1 MGPRGVEFN
10 SVGLP
15 SSPKVANIGRKRLST
30 PPLYKKKSS
39 KSLTKSTPL
48 TAEDSKPRPATA
60 ATTATSTAISPLPL
74 PEMSESSD
82 DDTSIKVIVRIR
94 PFLGFELQNTSVP
107 KTSVVHELPN
117 GKTVKMDTTYASHA
131 VGRSQFTF
139 DATYGIE
146 STQAQVFNKSIRP
159 LVNSC
164 MEGYNAT
171 VLAYGQTGSGKTHS
185 ILGQTDQSDP
195 NLDPGLDTSEAGVIP
210 RALRA
215 LFISLREMRE
225 KRVDSTHH
233 RYDYNVKVQFLELY
247 GEDIRDLLQ
256 PDPSNAPKLSIRDGR
271 TGVEPEVVNIKEV
284 TVSTSE
290 EALLCLTRGTLRRV
304 TRATAM
310 NAESSRSHAIMS
322 VIIQQTLTTL
332 SEDGKTAKEITT
344 KGSKLHFVDLAG
356 SERIKKTGVTG
367 QGLKEGVNIN
377 KGLLVLGNVISALA
391 SQADANKNA
400 GFVPYRDSKLTRLL
414 KGSLGGNHKTLMV
427 ACVSPSG
434 SNTEETLNTLRYANR
449 AKNIQN
455 KAVVN
460 MDAGSKMITEL
471 RDQLKAMAVEF
482 MKVRSMVGPDVELDG
497 EGTVFTE
504 KLLLALIGGNEVK
517 IDLKKGKIS
526 ASATPASPT
535 ARPVT
540 AAATTP
546 VADSS
551 PVADLA
557 VQRPKTASSVTSQL
571 DLPTLA
577 QLEEGQKAVS
587 NVKRLRRALEK
598 SDDRVIETERQLEW
612 VREELRLSREEVNA
626 LAENAA
632 ERSGTDND
640 SCSASGVSALTE
652 DFEMPRLSQET
663 YETVKSIYEEKLIQ
677 MTLELKERE
686 DERENIAMTL
696 YRHESDSQRLFYV
709 KNTLT
714 EDLARK
720 EEQIAELKSE
730 LRDVSQLKVIPNAA
744 PQTERQFRRLRVRGS
759 KRMAA
764 NASMSMSSY
773 YTEKLNKIERHIK
786 LREEECTSLGQELE
800 KLEADSQI
808 FTDLAKD
815 LSDRLKAKDQSMHK
829 KSPELNQMTQQQLS
843 RLNVVIEKDREER
856 EQLEAEL
863 KRLKDDS
870 ETFSALVKALT
881 DERKTKLE
889 HVEKYKRRHRE
900 LAVSVGM
907 TSPYVEGGEDDVDD
921 DASVSST
928 WSFMSIDSVTTS
940 GTQQSNSAQSQS
952 LGTITKIEYDQ
963 RLSTLEANITKH
975 EEDRVFILNDLE
987 KLEADTHAFAE
998 LSTSLKQKLKTKEE
1012 QIQKLRKDLD
1022 DFSERLQ
1029 KQEKELAGLTSE
1041 EAAGVAAAAAAAVT
1055 GEGVSEP
1062 PPPQVALEGPSELPV
1077 ESNEVGEQTKDIE
1090 VR

>member
-1 MGPRGVEFN
+1 MTGP
-10 SVGLP
+10 P
-15 SSPKVANIGRKRLST
+15 
-30 PPLYKKKSS
+30 
-39 KSLTKSTPL
+39 
-48 TAEDSKPRPATA
+48 
-60 ATTATSTAISPLPL
+60 
-74 PEMSESSD
+74 D
-82 DDTSIKVIVRIR
+82 DDDNSIKVIVRIR
-94 PFLGFELQNTSVP
+94 PFLPFESGNV
-107 KTSVVHELPN
+107 SVVSALEN
-117 GKTVKMDTTYASHA
+117 GKTIKIDPSQATHA
-131 VGRSQFTF
+131 VGRTQFTF
-139 DATYGIE
+139 DQTYGID
-146 STQAQVFNKSIRP
+146 STQAQVFTTSIRP
-159 LVNSC
+159 LVASC
-164 MEGYNAT
+164 MEGFNAT

-195 NLDPGLDTSEAGVIP
+195 NMDPSEDMSEAGVIP

-215 LFISLREMRE
+215 LFLHLRAAQSERT
-225 KRVDSTHH
+225 SSSHH
-233 RYDYNVKVQFLELY
+233 RYDYAVKVQFLELY
-247 GEDIRDLLQ
+247 GEDVRDLLQ
-256 PDPSNAPKLSIRDGR
+256 PNPSGPDAPKLSIRDGR
-271 TGVEPEVVNIKEV
+271 AGVEPEVVNIKEV
-284 TVSTSE
+284 TVDSAE
-290 EALLCLTRGTLRRV
+290 EALLCLTRGSLRRV

-310 NAESSRSHAIMS
+310 NSESSRSHAIMS
-322 VIIQQTLTTL
+322 VCIQQTLTTL
-332 SEDGKTAKEITT
+332 KDDGKTAKEITT

-377 KGLLVLGNVISALA
+377 KGLLVLGNVISSLA
-391 SQADANKNA
+391 AQSDPTKQG

-460 MDAGSKMITEL
+460 MDAGSKMIMEL
-471 RDQLKAMAVEF
+471 RENMKAMAVDF
-482 MKVRSMVGPDVELDG
+482 LRVRGLVADGIVIDRPD
-497 EGTVFTE
+497 TVFTE
-504 KLLLALIGGNEVK
+504 AVLLALVGGNEVK
-517 IDLKKGKIS
+517 IDLKKVGKKGK
-526 ASATPASPT
+526 AAAKVVEKPKEATAIEKEGLK
-535 ARPVT
+535 RPVT
-540 AAATTP
+540 AAVQNTP
-546 VADSS
+546 VPETALPGKVDI
-551 PVADLA
+551 P
-557 VQRPKTASSVTSQL
+557 QRPSTASAVPKDPPPSMKQ
-571 DLPTLA
+571 
-577 QLEEGQKAVS
+577 QEEMEKALGEA
-587 NVKRLRRALEK
+587 KKLRRALEK

-612 VREELRLSREEVNA
+612 VREELRLSREEVTA
-626 LAENAA
+626 LAENNDK
-632 ERSGTDND
+632 STDGD

-730 LRDVSQLKVIPNAA
+730 LREVSQLTVIPNAA
-744 PQTERQFRRLRVRGS
+744 PSTERQFRRLRVRGA
-759 KRMAA
+759 KRLAA
-764 NASMSMSSY
+764 NASMSMSAY

-786 LREEECTSLGQELE
+786 LREEECASLGQELE

-815 LSDRLKAKDQSMHK
+815 LSDRLRAKDQNIHK
-829 KSPELNQMTQQQLS
+829 KTPELKEMTQQQLS

-907 TSPYVEGGEDDVDD
+907 TSPYVEGNGDGDDVDD

-940 GTQQSNSAQSQS
+940 GTQQSGSNQN
-952 LGTITKIEYDQ
+952 LVGTITKIEYDQ

-998 LSTSLKQKLKTKEE
+998 LSDSLKQKLKMKEE
-1012 QIQKLRKDLD
+1012 QIEKLRKDLD

-1029 KQEKELAGLTSE
+1029 KQEKELAGLTNEDGSGAE
-1041 EAAGVAAAAAAAVT
+1041 NGVPNGAAV
-1055 GEGVSEP
+1055 GP
-1062 PPPQVALEGPSELPV
+1062 PPVTVTPPKEVLKKVEGEAGLAEEELTPNIV
-1077 ESNEVGEQTKDIE
+1077 L
-1090 VR
+1090 R

>member
-1 MGPRGVEFN
+1 MTE
-10 SVGLP
+10 
-15 SSPKVANIGRKRLST
+15 KDDAD
-30 PPLYKKKSS
+30 
-39 KSLTKSTPL
+39 
-48 TAEDSKPRPATA
+48 TA
-60 ATTATSTAISPLPL
+60 
-74 PEMSESSD
+74 
-82 DDTSIKVIVRIR
+82 IKVIVRIR
-94 PFLGFELQNTSVP
+94 PFLPFETGNVN
-107 KTSVVHELPN
+107 VVEALEN
-117 GKTVKMDTTYASHA
+117 GKTIKMDPSKATHA
-131 VGRSQFTF
+131 VGRTQFTF
-139 DATYGIE
+139 DATYGID

-159 LVNSC
+159 LVSSC

-195 NLDPGLDTSEAGVIP
+195 NMDPGEDMSEAGVIP

-215 LFISLREMRE
+215 LFLHLRNE
-225 KRVDSTHH
+225 KNSRTDSSHH
-233 RYDYNVKVQFLELY
+233 RYDFGVKVQFLELY
-247 GEDIRDLLQ
+247 GEDVRDLLQ
-256 PDPSNAPKLSIRDGR
+256 PNPSGPEAPKLSIRDGR
-271 TGVEPEVVNIKEV
+271 AGVEPEVVNIKEV
-284 TVSTSE
+284 IVKTAE
-290 EALLCLTRGTLRRV
+290 EALLCLTRGSLRRV

-310 NAESSRSHAIMS
+310 NSESSRSHAIMS
-322 VIIQQTLTTL
+322 VIVSQTLTTM
-332 SEDGKTAKEITT
+332 SEDGKTSSEITT

-391 SQADANKNA
+391 AQSDPRKEG

-455 KAVVN
+455 KAVIN
-460 MDAGSKMITEL
+460 QDAGSKMIQEL
-471 RDQLKAMAVEF
+471 RDNMKAMAVDLLR
-482 MKVRSMVGPDVELDG
+482 VRGLCDDSIVLDGPD
-497 EGTVFTE
+497 TVFTE
-504 KLLLALIGGNEVK
+504 AVLLALVGGSDVK
-517 IDLKKGKIS
+517 IDLKKGKKKVGG
-526 ASATPASPT
+526 AKGGAKGGAVATPEAVITPT
-535 ARPVT
+535 DAATEKSLRPVT
-540 AAATTP
+540 AAVTAGSTP
-546 VADSS
+546 TPTV
-551 PVADLA
+551 
-557 VQRPKTASSVTSQL
+557 
-571 DLPTLA
+571 DLPKRPTTANSAVGATPAGALTGPKM
-577 QLEEGQKAVS
+577 EEFEKAKTET
-587 NVKRLRRALEK
+587 KRLRRALEK

-612 VREELRLSREEVNA
+612 VREELRLSRDEVTA
-626 LAENAA
+626 LAEAGDK
-632 ERSGTDND
+632 STDGD

-663 YETVKSIYEEKLIQ
+663 YETVKTIYEEKLIQ

-730 LRDVSQLKVIPNAA
+730 LREVSQLTVIPNAA
-744 PQTERQFRRLRVRGS
+744 PQTERQFRRLRVRGA
-759 KRMAA
+759 KRLAA

-815 LSDRLKAKDQSMHK
+815 LSDRLKAKDRHINK
-829 KSPELNQMTQQQLS
+829 KTPDLQGMTQQQLS
-843 RLNVVIEKDREER
+843 KLNVVIEKDREER

-907 TSPYVEGGEDDVDD
+907 TSPYVEGGVDDDVDD

-940 GTQQSNSAQSQS
+940 GTQQSTSNSQHGGG
-952 LGTITKIEYDQ
+952 GTITKIEYDQ

-998 LSTSLKQKLKTKEE
+998 LSDSLKQKLKMKEE
-1012 QIQKLRKDLD
+1012 QIEKLRQDLD

-1029 KQEKELAGLTSE
+1029 KQEKELAGLTTE
-1041 EAAGVAAAAAAAVT
+1041 DTPEAGA
-1055 GEGVSEP
+1055 EGVVADGASPTP
-1062 PPPQVALEGPSELPV
+1062 PPVVV
-1077 ESNEVGEQTKDIE
+1077 EKSVTPEANGVVMKEI
-1090 VR
+1090 

>member
-1 MGPRGVEFN
+1 
-10 SVGLP
+10 
-15 SSPKVANIGRKRLST
+15 
-30 PPLYKKKSS
+30 
-39 KSLTKSTPL
+39 
-48 TAEDSKPRPATA
+48 
-60 ATTATSTAISPLPL
+60 
-74 PEMSESSD
+74 
-82 DDTSIKVIVRIR
+82 
-94 PFLGFELQNTSVP
+94 
-107 KTSVVHELPN
+107 
-117 GKTVKMDTTYASHA
+117 
-131 VGRSQFTF
+131 
-139 DATYGIE
+139 
-146 STQAQVFNKSIRP
+146 
-159 LVNSC
+159 
-164 MEGYNAT
+164 
-171 VLAYGQTGSGKTHS
+171 
-185 ILGQTDQSDP
+185 
-195 NLDPGLDTSEAGVIP
+195 
-210 RALRA
+210 
-215 LFISLREMRE
+215 
-225 KRVDSTHH
+225 
-233 RYDYNVKVQFLELY
+233 
-247 GEDIRDLLQ
+247 
-256 PDPSNAPKLSIRDGR
+256 
-271 TGVEPEVVNIKEV
+271 
-284 TVSTSE
+284 
-290 EALLCLTRGTLRRV
+290 
-304 TRATAM
+304 M

-322 VIIQQTLTTL
+322 VIINQTLTTVG
-332 SEDGKTAKEITT
+332 EDGKTAKEITT

-391 SQADANKNA
+391 AQADPGKNA

-460 MDAGSKMITEL
+460 MDAGSKMINEL
-471 RDQLKAMAVEF
+471 REQLKAMAVEF
-482 MKVRSMVGPDVELDG
+482 MKVRTMVEPGVQLDAD
-497 EGTVFTE
+497 GTIFTE
-504 KLLLALIGGNEVK
+504 KVLLALIGGGDAKV
-517 IDLKKGKIS
+517 DLKKSKSS
-526 ASATPASPT
+526 AAVVASPT
-535 ARPVT
+535 SPSARPVT
-540 AAATTP
+540 AAPTSTP
-546 VADSS
+546 AAETSDVAMA
-551 PVADLA
+551 P
-557 VQRPKTASSVTSQL
+557 RPKTASSVASEL
-571 DLPTLA
+571 DLNTVK
-577 QLEEGQKAVS
+577 QLEDGQKALQES
-587 NVKRLRRALEK
+587 KRLRRALEK

-612 VREELRLSREEVNA
+612 VREELKLSREEVNA
-626 LAENAA
+626 LAESA
-632 ERSGTDND
+632 ERGDRSGTDND

-730 LRDVSQLKVIPNAA
+730 LRDVSHLTVIPNAA

-759 KRMAA
+759 KRLAA

-829 KSPELNQMTQQQLS
+829 KTPELNQMTQQQLS

-940 GTQQSNSAQSQS
+940 GTQQSNSAQSS
-952 LGTITKIEYDQ
+952 SVGTITKIEYDQ

-987 KLEADTHAFAE
+987 KLEADTHAFSE
-998 LSTSLKQKLKTKEE
+998 LSSSLKQKLKTKEE
-1012 QIQKLRKDLD
+1012 QIEKLRKDLD
-1022 DFSERLQ
+1022 DFSDRLQ
-1029 KQEKELAGLTSE
+1029 KQEKELAGLTNE
-1041 EAAGVAAAAAAAVT
+1041 EAAGVAAAAVAEV
-1055 GEGVSEP
+1055 GGEEGVSEP
-1062 PPPQVALEGPSELPV
+1062 PPPQVALEGPSDLAA
-1077 ESNEVGEQTKDIE
+1077 ESGGVQAKDIE

>member
-1 MGPRGVEFN
+1 MG
-10 SVGLP
+10 
-15 SSPKVANIGRKRLST
+15 
-30 PPLYKKKSS
+30 
-39 KSLTKSTPL
+39 
-48 TAEDSKPRPATA
+48 
-60 ATTATSTAISPLPL
+60 
-74 PEMSESSD
+74 
-82 DDTSIKVIVRIR
+82 
-94 PFLGFELQNTSVP
+94 
-107 KTSVVHELPN
+107 
-117 GKTVKMDTTYASHA
+117 
-131 VGRSQFTF
+131 
-139 DATYGIE
+139 
-146 STQAQVFNKSIRP
+146 
-159 LVNSC
+159 
-164 MEGYNAT
+164 
-171 VLAYGQTGSGKTHS
+171 
-185 ILGQTDQSDP
+185 
-195 NLDPGLDTSEAGVIP
+195 
-210 RALRA
+210 
-215 LFISLREMRE
+215 
-225 KRVDSTHH
+225 
-233 RYDYNVKVQFLELY
+233 
-247 GEDIRDLLQ
+247 
-256 PDPSNAPKLSIRDGR
+256 
-271 TGVEPEVVNIKEV
+271 
-284 TVSTSE
+284 
-290 EALLCLTRGTLRRV
+290 
-304 TRATAM
+304 
-310 NAESSRSHAIMS
+310 
-322 VIIQQTLTTL
+322 
-332 SEDGKTAKEITT
+332 
-344 KGSKLHFVDLAG
+344 
-356 SERIKKTGVTG
+356 
-367 QGLKEGVNIN
+367 
-377 KGLLVLGNVISALA
+377 GNVISALA
-391 SQADANKNA
+391 TQGSNSKKES
-400 GFVPYRDSKLTRLL
+400 FVPYRDSKLTRLL
-414 KGSLGGNHKTLMV
+414 KGSLGGNHKTLMI

-434 SNTEETLNTLRYANR
+434 SNTDESLNTLRYANR

-460 MDAGSKMITEL
+460 MDAGSKLIAEL
-471 RDQLKAMAVEF
+471 RLQLKAMAKELLR
-482 MKVRSMVGPDVELDG
+482 VRGMVAEGVVLDD
-497 EGTVFTE
+497 ENQIFTE
-504 KLLLALIGGNEVK
+504 DVLQALVAGGEVNLKVENGKKPKKKATAAPGAADAPGGMPPTAPGTSSPASTRPSTATTTQSTVPTTTATSQASTAGGATTANGSAAGNRPQSSAASTAETTELNER
-517 IDLKKGKIS
+517 LKKSK
-526 ASATPASPT
+526 
-535 ARPVT
+535 
-540 AAATTP
+540 
-546 VADSS
+546 
-551 PVADLA
+551 
-557 VQRPKTASSVTSQL
+557 
-571 DLPTLA
+571 
-577 QLEEGQKAVS
+577 EEIK
-587 NVKRLRRALEK
+587 KLRRALEK
-598 SDDRVIETERQLEW
+598 SDDRVIESERQLQW
-612 VREELRLSREEVNA
+612 VKEELRVSKEEVMA
-626 LAENAA
+626 LSGENK
-632 ERSGTDND
+632 SGGDEGSQGSN
-640 SCSASGVSALTE
+640 VSALTDE
-652 DFEMPRLSQET
+652 YDGDSPRLSQET
-663 YETVKSIYEEKLIQ
+663 YETVKTIYEEKLIQ
-677 MTLELKERE
+677 MSLELKERE

-730 LRDVSQLKVIPNAA
+730 LRDVSQLTVIPNAA

-952 LGTITKIEYDQ
+952 VGTITKIEYDQ

-998 LSTSLKQKLKTKEE
+998 LSSSLKQKLKTKEE
-1012 QIQKLRKDLD
+1012 QIEKLRKDLD

-1029 KQEKELAGLTSE
+1029 KQEKELAGLTMRKRL
-1041 EAAGVAAAAAAAVT
+1041 VLLR
-1055 GEGVSEP
+1055 
-1062 PPPQVALEGPSELPV
+1062 QRL
-1077 ESNEVGEQTKDIE
+1077 
-1090 VR
+1090 R

>member
-1 MGPRGVEFN
+1 
-10 SVGLP
+10 
-15 SSPKVANIGRKRLST
+15 
-30 PPLYKKKSS
+30 
-39 KSLTKSTPL
+39 
-48 TAEDSKPRPATA
+48 
-60 ATTATSTAISPLPL
+60 
-74 PEMSESSD
+74 MSDKE

-94 PFLGFELQNTSVP
+94 PFLPFESGNVN
-107 KTSVVHELPN
+107 VVEALEN
-117 GKTVKMDTTYASHA
+117 GKTIKMDSTRCPNA
-131 VGRSQFTF
+131 GRTQFTF
-139 DATYGIE
+139 DATYGID
-146 STQAQVFNKSIRP
+146 STQAQVFTKSIRP
-159 LVNSC
+159 LVSSC

-195 NLDPGLDTSEAGVIP
+195 NMDPGEDMSEAGVIP

-215 LFISLREMRE
+215 LFLHLRDE
-225 KRVDSTHH
+225 KASRTNSSHH
-233 RYDYNVKVQFLELY
+233 RYDYAVKVQFLELY

-256 PDPSNAPKLSIRDGR
+256 PNPSGPEAPKLSIRDGR
-271 TGVEPEVVNIKEV
+271 AGVEPEVVNIKEV
-284 TVSTSE
+284 KVANSE
-290 EALLCLTRGTLRRV
+290 EALLCLTRGSLRRV

-310 NAESSRSHAIMS
+310 NSESSRSHAIMS
-322 VIIQQTLTTL
+322 VIIQQTLTTM
-332 SEDGKTAKEITT
+332 SEDGKTENEITT

-391 SQADANKNA
+391 AQSDPRKEG

-455 KAVVN
+455 KAVIN

-471 RDQLKAMAVEF
+471 RDNMKAMAVDF
-482 MKVRSMVGPDVELDG
+482 LRVRGLCDDSIVLDGPD
-497 EGTVFTE
+497 TVFTE
-504 KLLLALIGGNEVK
+504 AVLLALVGGSDVK
-517 IDLKKGKIS
+517 IDLKKGKKS
-526 ASATPASPT
+526 PKKEAGGTKSTATSLSEPSTVSPEKGS
-535 ARPVT
+535 RPVT
-540 AAATTP
+540 AAVVPGGTSPTINDMPKRPTTANSAVGATPAEALTG
-546 VADSS
+546 
-551 PVADLA
+551 
-557 VQRPKTASSVTSQL
+557 PKA
-571 DLPTLA
+571 
-577 QLEEGQKAVS
+577 EEMKKAME

-612 VREELRLSREEVNA
+612 VREELRLSREEVTA
-626 LAENAA
+626 LAEGADK
-632 ERSGTDND
+632 STDGD

-663 YETVKSIYEEKLIQ
+663 YETVKTIYEEKLIQ

-720 EEQIAELKSE
+720 EDQIAELKCE
-730 LRDVSQLKVIPNAA
+730 LREVSQLTVIPNAA
-744 PQTERQFRRLRVRGS
+744 PQTERQFRRLRVRGA
-759 KRMAA
+759 KKLAA

-815 LSDRLKAKDQSMHK
+815 LSDRLKAKDRHISK
-829 KSPELNQMTQQQLS
+829 KTPDLNQMTQQQLS
-843 RLNVVIEKDREER
+843 RLNVVREKDREER

-907 TSPYVEGGEDDVDD
+907 TSPYVEGGGNDDVDD

-928 WSFMSIDSVTTS
+928 WSFMSIDSVTTN
-940 GTQQSNSAQSQS
+940 GTQQSMASQNTPGQ
-952 LGTITKIEYDQ
+952 GTITKIEYDQ

-998 LSTSLKQKLKTKEE
+998 LSDSLKQKLQMKEE
-1012 QIQKLRKDLD
+1012 QIAKLRKDLD
-1022 DFSERLQ
+1022 DFSDRLQ
-1029 KQEKELAGLTSE
+1029 KQEKELAGLTNE
-1041 EAAGVAAAAAAAVT
+1041 ET
-1055 GEGVSEP
+1055 GEIIAPGAGDEGGDKTNPATP
-1062 PPPQVALEGPSELPV
+1062 PVLMEKAEMTMQVDDGARKE
-1077 ESNEVGEQTKDIE
+1077 I
-1090 VR
+1090 

>member
-1 MGPRGVEFN
+1 MTGP
-10 SVGLP
+10 P
-15 SSPKVANIGRKRLST
+15 
-30 PPLYKKKSS
+30 
-39 KSLTKSTPL
+39 
-48 TAEDSKPRPATA
+48 
-60 ATTATSTAISPLPL
+60 
-74 PEMSESSD
+74 D
-82 DDTSIKVIVRIR
+82 DDDNSIKVIVRIR
-94 PFLGFELQNTSVP
+94 PFLPFESGNV
-107 KTSVVHELPN
+107 SVVSALEN
-117 GKTVKMDTTYASHA
+117 GKTIKIDPSQATHA
-131 VGRSQFTF
+131 VGRTQFTF
-139 DATYGIE
+139 DQTYGID
-146 STQAQVFNKSIRP
+146 STQAQVFTCSIRP
-159 LVNSC
+159 LVTSC
-164 MEGYNAT
+164 MEGFNAT

-195 NLDPGLDTSEAGVIP
+195 NMDPSEDMSEAGVIP

-215 LFISLREMRE
+215 LFLQLREAQSERT
-225 KRVDSTHH
+225 SSSHH
-233 RYDYNVKVQFLELY
+233 RYDYAVKVQFLELY
-247 GEDIRDLLQ
+247 GEDVRDLLQ
-256 PDPSNAPKLSIRDGR
+256 PNPSGPDAPKLSIRDGR
-271 TGVEPEVVNIKEV
+271 AGVEPEVVNIKEV
-284 TVSTSE
+284 TVKSAE
-290 EALLCLTRGTLRRV
+290 EALLCLTRGSLRRV

-310 NAESSRSHAIMS
+310 NSESSRSHAIMS
-322 VIIQQTLTTL
+322 VCIQQTLTTL
-332 SEDGKTAKEITT
+332 KDDGKTAKEITT

-377 KGLLVLGNVISALA
+377 KGLLVLGNVISSLA
-391 SQADANKNA
+391 AQSDATKQG

-460 MDAGSKMITEL
+460 MDAGSKMIMEL
-471 RDQLKAMAVEF
+471 RDNMKAMAVDF
-482 MKVRSMVGPDVELDG
+482 LRVRGLVADGIVIDRPD
-497 EGTVFTE
+497 TVFTE
-504 KLLLALIGGNEVK
+504 AVLLALVGGNEVK
-517 IDLKKGKIS
+517 IDLKKGGKKGK
-526 ASATPASPT
+526 AAAKVVEKPKEATAIEKEGLK
-535 ARPVT
+535 RPVT
-540 AAATTP
+540 AAVQNTP
-546 VADSS
+546 VQETALPGKEDI
-551 PVADLA
+551 P
-557 VQRPKTASSVTSQL
+557 QRPSTASAVPKDPPPSMKQ
-571 DLPTLA
+571 
-577 QLEEGQKAVS
+577 QEEMEKALGEA
-587 NVKRLRRALEK
+587 KKLRRALEK

-612 VREELRLSREEVNA
+612 VREELRLSREEVTA
-626 LAENAA
+626 LAENNDK
-632 ERSGTDND
+632 STDGD

-730 LRDVSQLKVIPNAA
+730 LREVSQLTVIPNAA
-744 PQTERQFRRLRVRGS
+744 PSTERQFRRLRVRGA
-759 KRMAA
+759 KRLAA
-764 NASMSMSSY
+764 NASMSMSAY

-786 LREEECTSLGQELE
+786 LREEECASLGQELE

-815 LSDRLKAKDQSMHK
+815 LSDRLRAKDQNIHK
-829 KSPELNQMTQQQLS
+829 KTPELKEMTQQQLS

-907 TSPYVEGGEDDVDD
+907 TSPYVEGNGDGDDVDD

-940 GTQQSNSAQSQS
+940 GTQQSGSQNPN
-952 LGTITKIEYDQ
+952 LVGTITKIEYDQ

-998 LSTSLKQKLKTKEE
+998 LSDSLKQKLKMKEE
-1012 QIQKLRKDLD
+1012 QIEKLRKDLD

-1029 KQEKELAGLTSE
+1029 KQEKELAGLTNEDGSGAE
-1041 EAAGVAAAAAAAVT
+1041 NGVPNGAAV
-1055 GEGVSEP
+1055 GP
-1062 PPPQVALEGPSELPV
+1062 PPVTVTPPKEVLKKVEGEAGLAEEELTPNIV
-1077 ESNEVGEQTKDIE
+1077 L
-1090 VR
+1090 R

>member
-1 MGPRGVEFN
+1 M
-10 SVGLP
+10 
-15 SSPKVANIGRKRLST
+15 
-30 PPLYKKKSS
+30 
-39 KSLTKSTPL
+39 
-48 TAEDSKPRPATA
+48 
-60 ATTATSTAISPLPL
+60 
-74 PEMSESSD
+74 
-82 DDTSIKVIVRIR
+82 DTS
-94 PFLGFELQNTSVP
+94 N
-107 KTSVVHELPN
+107 
-117 GKTVKMDTTYASHA
+117 ASHA

-146 STQAQVFNKSIRP
+146 STQAEVFNKSIRP

-195 NLDPGLDTSEAGVIP
+195 NLDPGEDTSQAGVIP

-215 LFISLREMRE
+215 LFRALREMRE
-225 KRVDSTHH
+225 KRVDSAHH
-233 RYDYNVKVQFLELY
+233 RYDYAVTVQFLELY
-247 GEDIRDLLQ
+247 GEDVRDLLQ
-256 PDPSNAPKLSIRDGR
+256 PNPSDAPKLSIRDGR
-271 TGVEPEVVNIKEV
+271 AGVEPEVVGIKSV
-284 TVSTSE
+284 DVGTAE

-304 TRATAM
+304 TRATQM

-332 SEDGKTAKEITT
+332 GEDGKTAKEITT

-356 SERIKKTGVTG
+356 SERIKKTAAVG
-367 QGLKEGVNIN
+367 QGLKEGININ

-391 SQADANKNA
+391 AQADPSKTA

-455 KAVVN
+455 KAVIN
-460 MDAGSKMITEL
+460 QDAGSKMIADL

-482 MKVRSMVGPDVELDG
+482 MKVRAMCGPDVDLDA

-504 KLLLALIGGNEVK
+504 KVLLALIGGGEVK
-517 IDLKKGKIS
+517 LDLKKAKAS
-526 ASATPASPT
+526 AAAGATPASPT

-540 AAATTP
+540 ALPAAIAENA
-546 VADSS
+546 VAG
-551 PVADLA
+551 AEL
-557 VQRPKTASSVTSQL
+557 VQRPKTASSATSL
-571 DLPTLA
+571 DLPTMQ
-577 QLEEGQKAVS
+577 QLEEGQKALADS
-587 NVKRLRRALEK
+587 KRLRRALEK

-626 LAENAA
+626 LAESAA
-632 ERSGTDND
+632 MADRSGTDND

-730 LRDVSQLKVIPNAA
+730 LRDVSQLTVIPNAA

-759 KRMAA
+759 KRLAA

-829 KSPELNQMTQQQLS
+829 KTPELNQMTQQQLS

-940 GTQQSNSAQSQS
+940 GTQQSNSGQSQS

-998 LSTSLKQKLKTKEE
+998 LSSSLKQKLKTKEE
-1012 QIQKLRKDLD
+1012 QIEKLRKDLD

-1029 KQEKELAGLTSE
+1029 KQEKELAGLTNE
-1041 EAAGVAAAAAAAVT
+1041 ERAGVAAAAAAGAAL
-1055 GEGVSEP
+1055 GEGVSEL
-1062 PPPQVALEGPSELPV
+1062 PPPQVALEGPSDLPV
-1077 ESNEVGEQTKDIE
+1077 ESGDVVKDTE